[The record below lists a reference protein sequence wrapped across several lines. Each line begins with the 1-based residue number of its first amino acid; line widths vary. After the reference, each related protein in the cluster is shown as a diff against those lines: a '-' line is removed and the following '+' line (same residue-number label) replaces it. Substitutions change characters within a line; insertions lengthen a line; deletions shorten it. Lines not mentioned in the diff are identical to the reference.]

1 MNCEK
6 YEKWILRSLD
16 NRLTREKQAILED
29 HIKSCPA
36 CQERREEYRTIIGL
50 LKQEK
55 VQESKPYFWER
66 LQVKI
71 RERQSIPLRV
81 SIKQWSLRAVPVSL
95 ILVLVMTA
103 AIVLF
108 FPTQDAELSQSEA
121 LLLRNLNPLEETQ
134 LLFDEKLED
143 QNMILIFSSLE
154 DKNNIR
160 RPLP

>member
-1 MNCEK
+1 MNCK
-6 YEKWILRSLD
+6 KFEKWILRSLD
-16 NRLTREKQAILED
+16 NRLTQEKQIKLED
-29 HIKSCPA
+29 HMKSCPA
-36 CQERREEYRTIIGL
+36 CQERKEEYLTIIGL
-50 LKQEK
+50 LKQVK

-71 RERQSIPLRV
+71 KERQTTPFWV

-95 ILVLVMTA
+95 IFVLVMTM

-108 FPTQDAELSQSEA
+108 FPTQDEELSQSEE

-143 QNMILIFSSLE
+143 QNMMLLFSSLE
-154 DKNNIR
+154 EKNNIR

>member
-1 MNCEK
+1 MTCK
-6 YEKWILRSLD
+6 KFEKWILRSLD
-16 NRLTREKQAILED
+16 NRLSQDKQTKLED
-29 HIKSCPA
+29 HLKSCPD
-36 CQERREEYRTIIGL
+36 CQERKEEYLTIIGL
-50 LKQEK
+50 LKQVK
-55 VQESKPYFWER
+55 VQETKPYFWER

-71 RERQSIPLRV
+71 KERQSIPFWA
-81 SIKQWSLRAVPVSL
+81 SAKQWSVRAVPVTL

-134 LLFDEKLED
+134 LLFNEKLED

-154 DKNNIR
+154 DKDNIR